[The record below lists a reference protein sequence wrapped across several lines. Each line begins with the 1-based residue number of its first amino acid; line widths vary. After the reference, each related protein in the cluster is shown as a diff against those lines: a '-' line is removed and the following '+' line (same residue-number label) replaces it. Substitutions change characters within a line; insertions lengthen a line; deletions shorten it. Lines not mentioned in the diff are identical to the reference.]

1 MKRRRAS
8 FGVYEV
14 QPGAGE
20 SRNVG
25 LGQIA
30 TLTLAIILGV
40 AGFAFGVFWIG
51 ALVLM
56 GILWGSIAA
65 EHQRQA
71 GTKRKG
77 VLAEVVGVVVD
88 QAKDVAES
96 APTQRATVPAR
107 DSLGV
112 SGDHIGPRLNSGRQ
126 RRQHVALT

>member
-1 MKRRRAS
+1 VKRRRARS
-8 FGVYEV
+8 VSTKSS
-14 QPGAGE
+14 QGAGE

-56 GILWGSIAA
+56 GILWGSMAA

-71 GTKRKG
+71 GRKKG

-96 APTQRATVPAR
+96 ARDATS
-107 DSLGV
+107 DGT
-112 SGDHIGPRLNSGRQ
+112 GR
-126 RRQHVALT
+126 

>member
-1 MKRRRAS
+1 MTTTTPSSQPRDADGRFVKRRLARSAATKNS
-8 FGVYEV
+8 V
-14 QPGAGE
+14 E

-40 AGFAFGVFWIG
+40 AGFAFAVFWIG

-56 GILWGSIAA
+56 GILWGTMAA

-71 GTKRKG
+71 GRRKG

-96 APTQRATVPAR
+96 ARDATS
-107 DSLGV
+107 DGT
-112 SGDHIGPRLNSGRQ
+112 GR
-126 RRQHVALT
+126 